1 MEQAIYKLLTLN
13 KNAASAMFEALKRV
27 KGLKCKVYLP
37 SPANQPVEHYEEGRN
52 RNIFGLE
59 APADYDEAECYEDKL
74 LIFNLF
80 QETYAGDDGYDAFTS
95 NTFCLTQTKQKLPLQ
110 TLIEIN
116 FFGKKLYYKVDDH
129 KTLTPTVVDQLF
141 VKNVL
146 VPAT

>member
-27 KGLKCKVYLP
+27 KGLKCNVYLP
-37 SPANQPVEHYEEGRN
+37 SSANQPVEHYEEGRN

-59 APADYDEAECYEDKL
+59 APADYEEAECYEDKL

-141 VKNVL
+141 VKNIL

>member
-1 MEQAIYKLLTLN
+1 M
-13 KNAASAMFEALKRV
+13 
-27 KGLKCKVYLP
+27 
-37 SPANQPVEHYEEGRN
+37 
-52 RNIFGLE
+52 
-59 APADYDEAECYEDKL
+59 

-141 VKNVL
+141 VKNIL